1 MGAAFVN
8 EIGALRGRIGG
19 RLQTAAVRASEIEN
33 NEERNHCMRA
43 VIQRVNRARVMVEG
57 RVSGE
62 IGTGLVALIAVGR
75 NDTRDTAA
83 SMAEKIVRL
92 RIFNDEQGK
101 MNLSLLDV
109 HGALLAVSQFTLY
122 GDARSQRRPSFMQA
136 APPEVG
142 KDLYERFVG
151 AAKSLGVRVE
161 TGVFQA
167 HMSLE
172 LTNDGPVT
180 ILLDSEKLF

>member
-1 MGAAFVN
+1 
-8 EIGALRGRIGG
+8 
-19 RLQTAAVRASEIEN
+19 
-33 NEERNHCMRA
+33 MRA
-43 VIQRVNRARVMVEG
+43 VIQRVSQARVIVDG
-57 RVSGE
+57 RIAGE
-62 IGTGLVALIAVGR
+62 IGKGLVALIAVGR
-75 NDTRDTAA
+75 NDGPETAA

-92 RIFNDEQGK
+92 RIFDDPQGK

-109 HGALLAVSQFTLY
+109 GGAVLAVSQFTLY
-122 GDARSQRRPSFMQA
+122 GDARGQRRPSFIQA
-136 APPEVG
+136 APPEAG
-142 KDLYERFVG
+142 KVLYEKFVE
-151 AAKSLGVRVE
+151 ALQALGVPVG